1 MIFCEYLFIVLCFVG
16 IFQFV
21 ACLEI
26 SCGTMGID
34 VGLQEEHR
42 ELRCICSSVAG
53 QQVNKESFSEIF
65 NPQLISFSS
74 YLRPVSQKITHITLV
89 NCKTINIILDLDKL
103 NKDASDLSDV
113 SFEDIE
119 NLNVEFQSIVEPR
132 MKLVFTNILYNQL
145 SGTIHNS
152 NSTMEMFFR
161 QLQKVDRDQTTV
173 IFSNL
178 NIQADIGLLNFQDI
192 GHVRVID
199 SYFSNI
205 DTLDILHSTKCHTS
219 YRDPEVKCSKEDLFY
234 SSTFSTR
241 SSNANSP
248 SYKGRRPRLEADG
261 STLLS
266 SHDLSPS
273 VPVLYKTISETAMK
287 SSAKSVT
294 ASPLFIV
301 PMVLFFGLTFF
312 MIISLAFL
320 RYKQRNCSPGSAVKE
335 MSQSSILEEER
346 YSQISSIAFH
356 QRQQSPVFVHQHSE
370 FRDQTA
376 S

>member
-1 MIFCEYLFIVLCFVG
+1 MQPRYNFFFL
-16 IFQFV
+16 
-21 ACLEI
+21 
-26 SCGTMGID
+26 
-34 VGLQEEHR
+34 
-42 ELRCICSSVAG
+42 G
-53 QQVNKESFSEIF
+53 QHVNEESFSEIF

-119 NLNVEFQSIVEPR
+119 NLNVEFRSIVEPR

-145 SGTIHNS
+145 SGTIHGN
-152 NSTMEMFFR
+152 NSTVEMFFR
-161 QLQKVDRDQTTV
+161 QIQKVDKDQTTV
-173 IFSNL
+173 IFGNL

-241 SSNANSP
+241 
-248 SYKGRRPRLEADG
+248 R
-261 STLLS
+261 
-266 SHDLSPS
+266 
-273 VPVLYKTISETAMK
+273 
-287 SSAKSVT
+287 
-294 ASPLFIV
+294 
-301 PMVLFFGLTFF
+301 
-312 MIISLAFL
+312 
-320 RYKQRNCSPGSAVKE
+320 
-335 MSQSSILEEER
+335 
-346 YSQISSIAFH
+346 
-356 QRQQSPVFVHQHSE
+356 
-370 FRDQTA
+370 
-376 S
+376 